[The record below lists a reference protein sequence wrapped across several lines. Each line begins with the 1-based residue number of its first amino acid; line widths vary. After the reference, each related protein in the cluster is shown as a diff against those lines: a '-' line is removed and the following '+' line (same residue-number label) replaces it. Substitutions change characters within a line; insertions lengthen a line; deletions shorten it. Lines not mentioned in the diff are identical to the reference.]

1 MKRSVDN
8 NIMGWWFFKR
18 ETSKTPFGM
27 TMPGRSYNAHTYRH
41 GFTGH
46 EKESDL
52 AEGIYTTEYRLYDAR
67 VARWLSVDPLFEKY
81 VGMSPYNYC
90 MLNPVMMVDPDGRKF
105 DLSNLSSE
113 QQKIFN
119 DNINILINLDNP
131 EVSSVVSFLRDNQN
145 FTILVDFNYNGDN
158 AFSQYTNKLSWDPT
172 NVLITN
178 LDITLEPIVILSHEL
193 KHSFDFNK
201 DYDKPTHEGQRY
213 IEQLQ
218 VEESNLLHSPSM
230 AEDSAVEFETKV
242 YNALNET
249 QIQTTRTDYTP
260 KLRKKE

>member
-1 MKRSVDN
+1 
-8 NIMGWWFFKR
+8 
-18 ETSKTPFGM
+18 
-27 TMPGRSYNAHTYRH
+27 
-41 GFTGH
+41 
-46 EKESDL
+46 
-52 AEGIYTTEYRLYDAR
+52 
-67 VARWLSVDPLFEKY
+67 
-81 VGMSPYNYC
+81 
-90 MLNPVMMVDPDGRKF
+90 MLNPVMMVDSDGRKF

-178 LDITLEPIVILSHEL
+178 LDITLEPIVMLSHEL

-218 VEESNLLHSPSM
+218 VEESNLLDSPSM